1 MSIFLDMTRNVNT
14 FLADGR
20 ETQKCHGQNPPDGKF
35 ALAIEKRRNVFCVP
49 PVVTPYRWVGEGYTA
64 QGTSSYLPVP
74 GVRTGVPG
82 RG

>member
-1 MSIFLDMTRNVNT
+1 MGVKMSIFLDMTRNVKT

-35 ALAIEKRRNVFCVP
+35 ALLRNAATSFVCLLSS
-49 PVVTPYRWVGEGYTA
+49 WVGEGYTA
-64 QGTSSYLPVP
+64 QETSCYLPVP